1 MIVDSCSCVEFILIG
16 CDVDVLGSGI
26 SGGKLCINSNDVVH
40 FIGATEL
47 FSVGILVIVGPTPD
61 NVGLGCAIPM
71 NENSSSLW
79 PFIDEY
85 HRHSHTYRIV
95 VGG

>member
-1 MIVDSCSCVEFILIG
+1 MIVDSCSCVESILIG
-16 CDVDVLGSGI
+16 CDVDVLVSGI
-26 SGGKLCINSNDVVH
+26 SGGELCINPNDVVH

-61 NVGLGCAIPM
+61 DVGCSCAIPM
-71 NENSSSLW
+71 NKDSSSLW

-85 HRHSHTYRIV
+85 DRHSHTYCIV